1 MCSSGRWRASRTP
14 RSIASR
20 YKAPRPESTA
30 RFLDSWLKLIG
41 KMIRRTAW
49 VNLRV
54 KGVMGQNYPPT
65 AGLASRDGCQGQARA
80 RERGLNRHQG
90 PRPGDSNDRT
100 RNCPPP
106 QEMATLYHRERARQH
121 RWWKQIQTER
131 KKIVGENSPISP
143 TPANSSV
150 IPEKQVN
157 QQDSPPKLNEAK
169 SNQANHRGAC
179 FSGFRGRAR
188 PDQGSAGIL
197 PRTRWFHPPS
207 WAAGAFGRSA
217 RSISSSVR
225 VTSQP

>member
-1 MCSSGRWRASRTP
+1 MCSSGQWRASRTP
-14 RSIASR
+14 RSISSR

-30 RFLDSWLKLIG
+30 RFLDPWHKLIG

-54 KGVMGQNYPPT
+54 KGVMGQNCPPT

-90 PRPGDSNDRT
+90 PRSGDSNDRT
-100 RNCPPP
+100 VRRLRTWRHYTTGSEPVKP
-106 QEMATLYHRERARQH
+106 
-121 RWWKQIQTER
+121 
-131 KKIVGENSPISP
+131 V
-143 TPANSSV
+143 
-150 IPEKQVN
+150 
-157 QQDSPPKLNEAK
+157 
-169 SNQANHRGAC
+169 AC

-217 RSISSSVR
+217 QNISSFKCQIVYSDCNLPKAYPLFFIF
-225 VTSQP
+225 S